1 MNISL
6 KSISDISENISESIS
21 DISES
26 ISESISDIS
35 ESISDISESISD
47 IIYYTL
53 KEGYRYIYN
62 FQTWYNNSSY

>member
-35 ESISDISESISD
+35 ESISDI
-47 IIYYTL
+47 IYYTL

>member
-6 KSISDISENISESIS
+6 KSIS

-26 ISESISDIS
+26 ISESIS
-35 ESISDISESISD
+35 ENISDISENISNISENISD

-62 FQTWYNNSSY
+62 FQTWCNNSNY

>member
-6 KSISDISENISESIS
+6 KSIS

-26 ISESISDIS
+26 ISESISENISNIS
-35 ESISDISESISD
+35 ENISD

-62 FQTWYNNSSY
+62 FQTWCNNSNY